1 MRIIAGERRGLQLK
15 SLKGENTRP
24 TSGKVKE
31 SIFNIIGPYFN
42 GGVVVELF
50 GGSGALSLETL
61 SRGAE
66 RAYIF
71 EKNRLA
77 CDVIRANVEKC
88 KYEEKVQLYQQDARN
103 AVKLFSQLDE
113 KIDYLFIDPPYA
125 EEKFYQ
131 LAAQAVEANLLSE
144 DAMIICEHDKK
155 VNLPEAFGPFT
166 IKKTNTY
173 GNIAL
178 TIYEKRG

>member
-50 GGSGALSLETL
+50 GGSGALSLEAL
-61 SRGAE
+61 SRGANL
-66 RAYIF
+66 AYIF
-71 EKNRLA
+71 EKNRTA
-77 CDVIRANVEKC
+77 CEIIRANSEKC
-88 KYEEKVQLYQQDARN
+88 KYEEKIHLYQTDARN
-103 AVKLFSQLDE
+103 AIKTLDQLNV
-113 KIDYLFIDPPYA
+113 KIDYLFLDPPYA

-131 LAAQAVEANLLSE
+131 LAGQAVDAGLLAD

-155 VNLPEAFGPFT
+155 ASLPEAYGPYKL
-166 IKKTNTY
+166 KKTNTY

-178 TIYEKRG
+178 TIYEK

>member
-1 MRIIAGERRGLQLK
+1 MRIIAGEKRGLQLK
-15 SLKGENTRP
+15 SLKGESTRP

-61 SRGAE
+61 SRGADE
-66 RAYIF
+66 AYIF
-71 EKNRLA
+71 EKNRMA
-77 CDVIRANVEKC
+77 CDIIRMNSEKC
-88 KYEEKVQLYQQDARN
+88 KYEEKVKLYQTDARN
-103 AVKLFSQLDE
+103 ALKTLSQLNV
-113 KIDYLFIDPPYA
+113 KIDYLFLDPPYA

-131 LAAQAVEANLLSE
+131 IAGQIVEANLLTE
-144 DAMIICEHDKK
+144 DAIIICEHDKK
-155 VNLPEAFGPFT
+155 ITLPEAYGLFKV
-166 IKKTNTY
+166 KKQNTY

-178 TIYEKRG
+178 TIYEK